1 MEPPHTGAPQ
11 PNVTDDFVGTG
22 KFRSLSGFPRG
33 LERVLLLALTLIGAA
48 WAAELHLLVNFT
60 FFKEQYLGLFFALAL
75 AAVFLGVKARRKEA
89 GDRVPWH
96 DWLFCAAGLV
106 VGGYIVVFYPAIAY
120 RLGVLTPDKWILG
133 GIAILLILEATR
145 RLVGWA
151 IIWVAVVFILYAKFA
166 YLLPGLLYAK
176 GSTWER
182 IAAYLYLDASGLLGL
197 PLATAASIVVAFILF
212 GQSLYAVGGDKF
224 LTGLALVAMGR
235 YRGGPAKVAVVS
247 SSLFGTVS
255 GSAVSNVVVDGAI
268 TIPMM
273 KRTGYPA
280 HLAAATEAVAS
291 TGGQIM
297 PPVMGVAAFLIAE
310 FLNIPYGEV
319 ALAAVIPACLYY
331 LALFVQVD
339 LEAAKHGLAGLPP
352 SQLPRFREVMNH
364 GWVFVIPLAVLVYTL
379 MIASWEAGKAGMAAV
394 VATFA
399 VGLLQKATRP
409 TLRAVVSTVEETSRI
424 LLDLV
429 VITCVAGFVIG
440 ALQLSGLSFKLSLVL
455 VTLAGGN
462 TLLLLAF
469 TAIICII
476 LGMGMPTAV
485 IYIMLAVLVGPALIQ
500 LGIVPLAAHLF
511 LFYFGMLSM
520 ITPPVCLATYAAASL
535 ARSDFWK
542 TGWAGMRLGIVAYVV
557 PFIFAFH
564 PALLMKGPLNDIVLA
579 VGTAVIGVILM
590 GIGLVGFLFRPLG
603 WGTRVAAALAGLL
616 LIPPPSSGPWIA
628 ANIAGLI
635 VGLGFVAWEWQAT
648 SIHRHSLANQK
659 GKP

>member
-1 MEPPHTGAPQ
+1 
-11 PNVTDDFVGTG
+11 VTDDFVGTG

-33 LERVLLLALTLIGAA
+33 LERGLLLALTLIGAA
-48 WAAELHLLVNFT
+48 WAAEFHLLVNFT

-75 AAVFLGVKARRKEA
+75 GAVFLGVKARRKDA

-133 GIAILLILEATR
+133 GVAILITLEATR

-166 YLLPGLLYAK
+166 YLFPGFLFAK

-182 IAAYLYLDASGLLGL
+182 ISAYLYLDASGLLGL
-197 PLATAASIVVAFILF
+197 PLSVTASIVIAYILF
-212 GQSLYAVGGDKF
+212 GQALYTVGGDKF
-224 LTGLALVAMGR
+224 LTDLALVAMGR

-247 SSLFGTVS
+247 STLFGTVS

-273 KRTGYPA
+273 KRTGYPG
-280 HLAAATEAVAS
+280 HLAAAIEAVAS

-310 FLNIPYGEV
+310 FLSIPYGEV

-339 LEAAKHGLAGLPP
+339 LEAAKRGLAGLPRA
-352 SQLPRFREVMNH
+352 QLPGLKDVLNR
-364 GWVFVIPLAVLVYTL
+364 GWAFFFPLAVLVYTL

-394 VATFA
+394 AATFA

-409 TLRAVVSTVEETSRI
+409 TLGAVVRAVEETSRI

-429 VITCVAGFVIG
+429 IITAVAGFVIG
-440 ALQLSGLSFKLSLVL
+440 ALQLSGLSFKFSLVL
-455 VTLAGGN
+455 VSLAGGN
-462 TLLLLAF
+462 ALLLLALA
-469 TAIICII
+469 AIVCIV

-520 ITPPVCLATYAAASL
+520 ITPPVCLATYAAASI

-542 TGWAGMRLGIVAYVV
+542 TGWVGMRLGIVAYVV

-564 PALLMKGPLNDIVLA
+564 PALLMKGSSTEIFLA
-579 VGTAVIGVILM
+579 VVTAAIGVILM
-590 GIGLVGFLFRPLG
+590 GIGLAGYLFRPLG
-603 WGTRVAAALAGLL
+603 LVARGVVSVAGLF
-616 LIPPPSSGPWIA
+616 LIPPPSTGPWLIA
-628 ANIAGLI
+628 NLAGLA
-635 VGLGFVAWEWQAT
+635 LGIAFVVWEWQAT
-648 SIHRHSLANQK
+648 SIHRHELANQK